1 MFRLL
6 FNCVVISNR
15 KVWLKAHVSRIS
27 FLIWL
32 FILIM
37 EYKQMRKMIWFFR
50 MRKFIWML
58 CKLLQVH
65 LLSYETYETYVSS
78 KLLFAK
84 VDPCKVSHFFRETKM
99 DRFFQNKIWLFLKS
113 WQFPLQEGLKKYRIF
128 HTLVRWVVLKKS
140 FLIK

>member
-27 FLIWL
+27 LSIWL

-50 MRKFIWML
+50 MRKFIRML
-58 CKLLQVH
+58 GKLLQVH
-65 LLSYETYETYVSS
+65 LLYYETYETYVSL

-99 DRFFQNKIWLFLKS
+99 NRFFQNNNFYYYEIWSYISVYKR
-113 WQFPLQEGLKKYRIF
+113 Y
-128 HTLVRWVVLKKS
+128 TN
-140 FLIK
+140 LILILSNL